1 MKYYF
6 LVLIINICS
15 LYYALSDISFSYSGY
30 TNLYAINRI
39 DDGSVIK
46 LPFRLLS
53 SDFNINYINFSINA
67 KWGLEHK
74 IKSFNTGQPFSDLA
88 YDLVSPDN
96 VDYKGAFR
104 EYYLSYFP
112 SFGEIKLGK
121 QIHAWGATDV
131 SSPIDVLNPIDYYY
145 LFTDT
150 DETKIGRESVTL
162 DIFPFDDMKIHL
174 LVMPNHVVNN
184 IPENDPDFPITLP
197 ASPQS
202 YQMLEQSELNHL
214 IEFGGYIQTSFS
226 DMDWTLS
233 YFSGYDRNFNLYGAK
248 IYFSDTNESITVTDT
263 IFSYRKTD
271 MIGLSNVSFI
281 GDITLRSDFSFFN
294 TDDGDYNFDNREY
307 QGRDPLYYEEFL
319 AFPNTSGINQ
329 YFDFHGQYYQYSFQL
344 EYGLP
349 YDIDLVAQIFGYDS
363 KDIKS
368 NGVDI
373 NITNFEF
380 SSSDLFFPG
389 TGSSL
394 ATLAESGILINLKKN
409 IWDDTMEFEFSNL
422 FDTKDKGQLRQFKFT
437 YNVVDNLNLSL
448 LYYKGEGNHSK
459 YIDNPNTPQDDS
471 LLYPFNAM
479 EKFSHI
485 RAQLQ
490 YFF

>member
-88 YDLVSPDN
+88 YDLVSTDN
-96 VDYKGAFR
+96 VDYKGDFR

-162 DIFPFDDMKIHL
+162 DVFPFDDIKIHL

-368 NGVDI
+368 NEVDI

-389 TGSSL
+389 MGSSL

-459 YIDNPNTPQDDS
+459 YIDNPDTPQDDS